1 MNVQKIKHIS
11 CIFQSREGKN
21 KLKLLKSICKE
32 VLFFGVAQV
41 YRSWFYMVRNMYRRW
56 YVNHLLAKYGTVL
69 ARDSTLKTEASILMN
84 EILTSS
90 PNAVLFNKLYLKT
103 IGREFWYQSR
113 AQSLNL
119 SLGALVLPHV
129 NF

>member
-1 MNVQKIKHIS
+1 MNVQKSKHIS
-11 CIFQSREGKN
+11 SIFQSREGKN
-21 KLKLLKSICKE
+21 KLKLLKSIYKE

-56 YVNHLLAKYGTVL
+56 YVNYLLAKYGTVL
-69 ARDSTLKTEASILMN
+69 ARDSTLT
-84 EILTSS
+84 S

-119 SLGALVLPHV
+119 SLGALVLPDV

>member
-11 CIFQSREGKN
+11 SIFQSSEGKN
-21 KLKLLKSICKE
+21 KLKLLKSICQE

-56 YVNHLLAKYGTVL
+56 YVNYLLAKYGTVL
-69 ARDSTLKTEASILMN
+69 ARDSTLTTEASILMN

-103 IGREFWYQSR
+103 IGREFWHQSR

-119 SLGALVLPHV
+119 SLGALVLPNV